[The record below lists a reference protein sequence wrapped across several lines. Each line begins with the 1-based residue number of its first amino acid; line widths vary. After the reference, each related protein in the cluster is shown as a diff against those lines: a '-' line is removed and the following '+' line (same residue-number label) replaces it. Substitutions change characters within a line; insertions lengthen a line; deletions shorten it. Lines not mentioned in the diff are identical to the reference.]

1 MSASKRLRGRLI
13 ERALISISV
22 LSSLSGVSVAA
33 TPHNINAAEI
43 GTGVPRGLNWSDEAA
58 QSPIWCGSACSYLR
72 VSTAKIAPDT
82 LWTYTPT
89 AWPGNSVTAIP
100 NPSAVSRSTL
110 TPVGTTDSQ
119 GREIV
124 HNSAYYQRGAV
135 VVTRAGDSLQTS
147 VYQSGNQSSGAPG
160 KAAAALAYHVR
171 AQNQSSGSRDY
182 FIRFTAPKPTGGV
195 SVPYYIGGPSGQ
207 QPMNV
212 NQNKYAKSRSVVD
225 VLVNGLPVWSSSTSY
240 VIPEKGGSSSNYT
253 GYALDFGYESD
264 DDYYTVFIGRFA
276 STAYFDINFIV
287 RAESLSRAPSCGTV
301 SDSMTH
307 PNPKSRK
314 YCLLITEN
322 RELLPAPNQDA
333 LFEIYSKVVSTP
345 IYELPPG
352 IGLGTV
358 SSELVYTQD

>member
-1 MSASKRLRGRLI
+1 MSASRKLL
-13 ERALISISV
+13 ELA
-22 LSSLSGVSVAA
+22 LSSAALLSLSTSMSVAA

-43 GTGVPRGLNWSDEAA
+43 GTGIPRRLNWSDEAA
-58 QSPIWCGSACSYLR
+58 QSPIWCGTACSYSR

-82 LWTYTPT
+82 LWTYTPV
-89 AWPGNSVTAIP
+89 AWPSNYVTTIP
-100 NPSAVSRSTL
+100 NPSAVARSIL
-110 TPVGTTDSQ
+110 TPVGTIDSQ

-124 HNSAYYQRGAV
+124 HNSAYYERGAV
-135 VVTRAGDSLQTS
+135 VATRVGDYSLHTS
-147 VYQSGNQSSGAPG
+147 VYQSGNQSGGAPG

-182 FIRFTAPKPTGGV
+182 FVRFTAPKPTGSV

-212 NQNKYAKSRSVVD
+212 SQNKYAKRRSAVD
-225 VLVNGLPVWSSSTSY
+225 VLVNGLPVWSNSTSY
-240 VIPEKGGSSSNYT
+240 IIPEKGSSSTDYS
-253 GYALDFGYESD
+253 GYALDFGYDSD
-264 DDYYTVFIGRFA
+264 DDSYTVFIGRFA
-276 STAYFDINFIV
+276 SAAYFDIDFIV

-345 IYELPPG
+345 IYELTPG
-352 IGLGTV
+352 LDFGTASSGLV
-358 SSELVYTQD
+358 SAQD

>member
-1 MSASKRLRGRLI
+1 MSASRRLVGRLI
-13 ERALISISV
+13 ERALCISV
-22 LSSLSGVSVAA
+22 LCSLSGVSVAA
-33 TPHNINAAEI
+33 TPRVVNAAEI
-43 GTGVPRGLNWSDEAA
+43 GTGVPRGLNWNDEAA
-58 QSPIWCGSACSYLR
+58 QSPVWCGSACSYLR

-82 LWTYTPT
+82 LWTYTPI
-89 AWPGNSVTAIP
+89 AWPGSSVTAIP
-100 NPSAVSRSTL
+100 SPSAVSRSTL

-147 VYQSGNQSSGAPG
+147 VYQSGNQGSGAPG

-195 SVPYYIGGPSGQ
+195 SIPYYIGGPSGQ
-207 QPMNV
+207 QPMYV
-212 NQNKYAKSRSVVD
+212 SQNKYAKSRSVVD
-225 VLVNGLPVWSSSTSY
+225 LLVNGLPVWSSSTSY
-240 VIPEKGGSSSNYT
+240 VIPEKGGSSSNYS
-253 GYALDFGYESD
+253 GYSLDFGYESD

-276 STAYFDINFIV
+276 SAAYFDINFIV

-314 YCLLITEN
+314 YCLFIQEN
-322 RELLPAPNQDA
+322 RALLPAPNQDA

-352 IGLGTV
+352 TGFGTV

>member
-1 MSASKRLRGRLI
+1 MSASRRLI
-13 ERALISISV
+13 EHAILSISV
-22 LSSLSGVSVAA
+22 LSAFSGVSHAA
-33 TPHNINAAEI
+33 TPRVINAAEI
-43 GTGVPRGLNWSDEAA
+43 GTGVPRGLNWNDEAA
-58 QSPIWCGSACSYLR
+58 QSPIWCGTACSYSR
-72 VSTAKIAPDT
+72 ISTAKIAPNT
-82 LWTYTPT
+82 LWTYTPV
-89 AWPGNSVTAIP
+89 AWPSNYVSAIP
-100 NPSAVSRSTL
+100 NPSAVSKSAL

-124 HNSAYYQRGAV
+124 HDSAYYQRGAV
-135 VVTRAGDSLQTS
+135 SVTRAGDSLQTS

-171 AQNQSSGSRDY
+171 AQNQSSSSRDY

-195 SVPYYIGGPSGQ
+195 SIPYYIGGPSGQ
-207 QPMNV
+207 QPMYV
-212 NQNKYAKSRSVVD
+212 SQNKYAKSRSVVD

-240 VIPEKGGSSSNYT
+240 IISEKGGSSTNYT

-264 DDYYTVFIGRFA
+264 DDSYTVFIGRFA
-276 STAYFDINFIV
+276 SAAYFDIDFIV

-301 SDSMTH
+301 TDSMTH

-314 YCLLITEN
+314 YCLLISEN

-345 IYELPPG
+345 IYELSPG
-352 IGLGTV
+352 IGLGTM
-358 SSELVYTQD
+358 SSGLVYTQD